1 MPKKSALASLCL
13 AIGLISLTACSGVGS
28 VSPLQ
33 THPSGHAVQTMCNT
47 PQQPNCRS
55 GAGY

>member
-1 MPKKSALASLCL
+1 MPKKSVLAGLCL
-13 AIGLISLTACSGVGS
+13 AIGLTALTACSAVGS
-28 VSPLQ
+28 VSPQ
-33 THPSGHAVQTMCNT
+33 THAAGHTVQTMCNT